1 MPLFLNPTMDEV
13 HTWIIEQEV
22 SPYKVMC
29 VCVCVC
35 V

>member
-1 MPLFLNPTMDEV
+1 MPLFLNPNMGEV
-13 HTWIIEQEV
+13 HTRIIEQEV
-22 SPYKVMC
+22 SAYKVMC